1 MDDASGE
8 QWDRDMREIRAGRV
22 VNADSD
28 QWIVYRD
35 MVDRAVKAEAEVK
48 RLQEANMELQK
59 TDNHYADECVMLKR
73 EIELREIEREDM
85 LKSIERLQSDKPVRP
100 RKLTAVLRESVSW
113 ADLRMDEDG
122 GVPPFTWLAQHAGQR
137 IEILPTAKPDIY
149 AAVLY
154 MSDMPSGLLNLR
166 AEWLEDIREEW
177 TPQKGELMMGKDPV
191 EGCWRIGWYSHAVG
205 DSHVMHLKC
214 NTERLTYGTHSV
226 DEIRPIEEV

>member
-100 RKLTAVLRESVSW
+100 RKLTAVLRDVPSSTW
-113 ADLRMDEDG
+113 KNTPHDDEFLEWYFCHIGERIPVVKVPEDDG
-122 GVPPFTWLAQHAGQR
+122 YVWNHFGECR
-137 IEILPTAKPDIY
+137 IE
-149 AAVLY
+149 
-154 MSDMPSGLLNLR
+154 

-177 TPQKGELMMGKDPV
+177 VLQKGEVVMGRKG
-191 EGCWRIGWYSHAVG
+191 ESHWYLGWYDKPGHIYVVREVDSGEFG
-205 DSHVMHLKC
+205 DGW
-214 NTERLTYGTHSV
+214 YV
-226 DEIRPIEEV
+226 DEIRPIKEV